1 MSAAP
6 GRSPDQGLAA
16 IRLVRVSLA
25 AVAVLLAAAAC
36 GGSGQAASRPPRPP
50 TSPRPGS
57 AARLTIITPAHG
69 AVIHARTVHAKVRLT
84 GANTRRPAS
93 TQALPGFIHLY
104 LDSKII
110 SIAPVA
116 SNNSVTEQ
124 TIGRVQPGRYTLKAE
139 FVGPNHLPFRPRVT
153 AVVTFAVR
161 R

>member
-1 MSAAP
+1 
-6 GRSPDQGLAA
+6 
-16 IRLVRVSLA
+16 VSLA

-36 GGSGQAASRPPRPP
+36 GGSGQAASGPSGLP
-50 TSPRPGS
+50 TSPRPGG
-57 AARLTIITPAHG
+57 AARLTIITPANG
-69 AVIHARTVHAKVRLT
+69 AVIQTRTVHVKVRLT
-84 GANTRRPAS
+84 GASTENPAT

-116 SNNSVTEQ
+116 SNDSLTKQ
-124 TIGRVQPGRYTLKAE
+124 TIGRVKPGRHSLKIE

>member
-1 MSAAP
+1 
-6 GRSPDQGLAA
+6 
-16 IRLVRVSLA
+16 VSLA

-36 GGSGQAASRPPRPP
+36 GGSGQAASGPSGPP
-50 TSPRPGS
+50 TSPRPGG
-57 AARLTIITPAHG
+57 AARLTIITPANG
-69 AVIHARTVHAKVRLT
+69 AVIQTRTVHVKVRLT
-84 GANTRRPAS
+84 GASTENPAT

-116 SNNSVTEQ
+116 SNDSLTKQ
-124 TIGRVQPGRYTLKAE
+124 TIGRVKPGRHSLKIE

>member
-1 MSAAP
+1 
-6 GRSPDQGLAA
+6 
-16 IRLVRVSLA
+16 
-25 AVAVLLAAAAC
+25 LAAAAC
-36 GGSGQAASRPPRPP
+36 GGSGQAASGPSGPP
-50 TSPRPGS
+50 TSPRPGG
-57 AARLTIITPAHG
+57 AARLTIITPANG
-69 AVIHARTVHAKVRLT
+69 AVIQTRTVHVKVRLT
-84 GANTRRPAS
+84 GASTENPAT

-116 SNNSVTEQ
+116 SNDSLTKQ
-124 TIGRVQPGRYTLKAE
+124 TIGRVKPGRHSLKIE